1 MSATLIQDPLPGEDL
16 VGIEPELLQQVDPGW
31 LHRLH
36 LYPGRALT
44 APALLNEQLYRA
56 GRLAILGQCVTQGVV
71 KGLELTANLTYINPA
86 TKKVDPLLQVAPGYG
101 ISAAGEDVA
110 LLSTLG
116 TTLSQLLVID
126 PQLGSVIAP
135 FPGYAKDGGNNSYAG
150 VLLLQPI
157 TGQVNGQAVDTG
169 TGPLIVSGNLGAS
182 CDRDPEEYAFE
193 DWQIVDG
200 VRLVMVAWPSSPST
214 LMLPS
219 ATPAASWR
227 NRLAYTIFNAEMML
241 AQDDR
246 LPWDMLGVPVALI
259 GFDNTWA
266 AQFVDRSA
274 VVRAGGLARSR
285 YALPGLPGGV
295 PPLLVQPAL
304 AQARVYQLS
313 EQLSALLTAPAP
325 QPAFS
330 NFVPSFAFLP
340 PCGVLPAAA
349 VDFTKQAALWFPP
362 NWSIQ
367 AGPVHQEEIET
378 DLLTSMTA
386 LPLDVTQNEAVQLL
400 VPLPDAVYDPDI
412 LITETVDPSF
422 EDAVDSA
429 EDERDGVLQHRKA
442 IQLEANALSQALT
455 GTQQAPPYD
464 LDAGL
469 SAIEI
474 AGRDAQPYLPDPR
487 ATEAFG
493 TTTSPVMPGTD
504 QVTCVS
510 NDIQSLIAAAQ
521 AAPYT
526 IFTDGNN
533 NPLNPPLQLFSQ
545 ADWNDMAQYGV
556 QHFVNR
562 INAKISRA
570 NDLLDLAF
578 LTAQSDIYRF
588 RQYILG
594 STDATRL
601 AVSPVVA
608 NIATGESAAATAA
621 NLQDYLA
628 SILPSIS
635 KTPTASTTTAAP
647 SPVAKPAMLMAATN
661 RALVTPA
668 RASVIPNLAAINR
681 APAQIVAA
689 KPIGTVAT
697 RPIEIEKSTI
707 ATSNLASNLVA
718 REQPVAAKTFMPLNP
733 GTAAQPATTSDVL
746 GQSPLVGEQLNV
758 RTLTIAARMQSTP
771 SQDGIFYAVGNRLAF
786 LQLLV
791 DLEIS
796 IADITILVDQW
807 PFPPPTT
814 TTPPPS
820 AAPPLGPPIP
830 SSYPRFADLIA
841 NPTAVL
847 SAVNATRLNLDSDE
861 ADLFST
867 GIHVLEQH
875 TTILRAVEG
884 RVAQYTDF
892 VNLCSSALANIQGD
906 LPKAQTL
913 LTQLDNDL
921 AQARQD
927 VAFTTALLNDETQR
941 VAGVNAQRAQT
952 LQNVPIVVFTRPRTL
967 DTGADVPSRQLV
979 PGNIASPVPSCLQQS
994 VAIPPELREVVSL
1007 LREAPVSWLPS
1018 IQNLLNSLERPTILQ
1033 AVAVDAQ
1040 ARANMQLQVPLR
1052 VSSAASE
1059 RGVFAPVIANVFTAD
1074 QQAVRTFQ
1082 AQRAAFQPVQLV
1094 NRSWASQVQILQG
1107 AIAVG
1112 DLISSDSVHAEVVN
1126 ATSRLMQQIS
1136 GVATCLYARAGQALP
1151 IDRLAWAQ
1159 FLSGLGL
1166 SIQLQS
1172 LAVLPNWNTQD
1183 YISRQQMQ
1191 MLVDWLF
1198 QQIDTTNSSAV
1209 AFMSDVVRVSILL
1222 ASDAPVDGVITGA
1235 VTLATT
1241 PKVGGVV
1248 SLTLPSGRIAHG
1260 MYVQLYSAGTL
1271 AAQAVVTDL
1280 DTVGVKATVTHVYR
1294 TVALQPNDV
1303 VHFSGQPPQAPAVR
1317 AFDM

>member
-1 MSATLIQDPLPGEDL
+1 MSATLIQDALPGEDL

-44 APALLNEQLYRA
+44 APALLSEQLYRA

-71 KGLELTANLTYINPA
+71 KGLELTADLTHINPA
-86 TKKVDPLLQVAPGYG
+86 TTKPDPLLQVAPGYG

-116 TTLSQLLVID
+116 TSLSQLLVID

-135 FPGYAKDGGNNSYAG
+135 FLDYAKDPGNNSYAG

-182 CDRDPEEYAFE
+182 CDQDPQEYAFE

-214 LMLPS
+214 LMLPF

-259 GFDNTWA
+259 GFDNTWT

-274 VVRAGGLARSR
+274 VVRAGGLVRSR

-313 EQLSALLTAPAP
+313 EQLSALLAAPAP
-325 QPAFS
+325 QLSPQPAFT

-349 VDFTKQAALWFPP
+349 VDFTKHAALWFPP
-362 NWSIQ
+362 NWTIQ

-386 LPLDVTQNEAVQLL
+386 LPLDVTQNESVQLL

-412 LITETVDPSF
+412 LITETVDPAF
-422 EDAVDSA
+422 EDAVEGA
-429 EDERDGVLQHRKA
+429 ENQRDAVARHRKA
-442 IQLEANALSQALT
+442 IQLEANALSQAIT
-455 GTQQAPPYD
+455 GTQQAPYYNP
-464 LDAGL
+464 DAGL
-469 SAIEI
+469 SALEI
-474 AGRDAQPYLPDPR
+474 AARDEQLYLPDPNS
-487 ATEAFG
+487 TEAFG
-493 TTTSPVMPGTD
+493 TTTTPVLPGPD

-533 NPLNPPLQLFSQ
+533 NTLNPPLQLFSQ
-545 ADWNDMAQYGV
+545 ADWNDMVQNGV
-556 QHFVNR
+556 QHFIDR
-562 INAKISRA
+562 INAKIASA

-594 STDATRL
+594 ATDATRL

-621 NLQDYLA
+621 NLQDYLT
-628 SILPSIS
+628 SILPS
-635 KTPTASTTTAAP
+635 ASATTTTTTTAAP
-647 SPVAKPAMLMAATN
+647 KPAAPGGLMVSTTN
-661 RALVTPA
+661 RSLVASTHETVLTGLSGVSSISRTPT
-668 RASVIPNLAAINR
+668 
-681 APAQIVAA
+681 QI
-689 KPIGTVAT
+689 ITS
-697 RPIEIEKSTI
+697 RPISVTESKPTI
-707 ATSNLASNLVA
+707 ATSNLVERVA
-718 REQPVAAKTFMPLNP
+718 PISTLKTFKPLTP
-733 GTAAQPATTSDVL
+733 GTAAQPASTSDVL

-758 RTLTIAARMQSTP
+758 RTLTIAARMQPTP

-786 LQLLV
+786 LQLLA
-791 DLEIS
+791 DLEINIGD
-796 IADITILVDQW
+796 IAILVDQW

-814 TTPPPS
+814 TTAPPS
-820 AAPPLGPPIP
+820 VAPPLGPPIP
-830 SSYPRFADLIA
+830 ASYPRFADLIA
-841 NPTAVL
+841 NPAAVL
-847 SAVNATRLNLDSDE
+847 GAVNATRLNLDSDE

-892 VNLCSSALANIQGD
+892 VTLCSTALAKIQGY
-906 LPKAQTL
+906 LPQAQVL
-913 LTQLDNDL
+913 ATQLENDFY
-921 AQARQD
+921 QARQD
-927 VAFTTALLNDETQR
+927 VAFTTALLNDETER
-941 VAGVNAQRAQT
+941 VAGVNAQRTQT
-952 LQNVPIVVFTRPRTL
+952 LQNVPIVVFARPRTL
-967 DTGADVPSRQLV
+967 DTDAEVPSRQLV

-994 VAIPPELREVVSL
+994 VAIPPELREIVSL

-1018 IQNLLNSLERPTILQ
+1018 VQNQLNNLERPTVLQ

-1052 VSSAASE
+1052 ASSAASE
-1059 RGVFAPVIANVFTAD
+1059 RGVYAPVISNVFSAD

-1082 AQRAAFQPVQLV
+1082 IQRAAFQPAHLV
-1094 NRSWASQVQILQG
+1094 NKSWASQVQMLQG

-1112 DLISSDSVHAEVVN
+1112 DLISSDAVHAEVVN
-1126 ATSRLMQQIS
+1126 STTRLMQQIS
-1136 GVATCLYARAGQALP
+1136 GVATCLYARAGQVLP
-1151 IDRLAWAQ
+1151 ADRLEWAQ

-1172 LAVLPNWNTQD
+1172 LAVLPNWNTLD
-1183 YISRQQMQ
+1183 YTSRQQMQ

-1209 AFMSDVVRVSILL
+1209 AFMSDVVRTSILL
-1222 ASDAPVDGVITGA
+1222 ASDAPVDAVITGA
-1235 VTLATT
+1235 ITLATT

-1248 SLTLPSGRIAHG
+1248 SLTLPSDRIAHG
-1260 MYVQLYSAGTL
+1260 MYVQLYSAGAL

-1280 DTVGVKATVTHVYR
+1280 DTASVKATVTQVYQ

-1303 VHFSGQPPQAPAVR
+1303 AHFSGQPPQTPAFR